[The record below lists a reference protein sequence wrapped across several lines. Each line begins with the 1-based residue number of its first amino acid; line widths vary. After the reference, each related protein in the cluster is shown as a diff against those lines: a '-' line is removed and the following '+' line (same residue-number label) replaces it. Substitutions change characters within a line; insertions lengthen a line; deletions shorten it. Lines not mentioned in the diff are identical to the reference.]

1 MATAKKWVYFFGNK
15 KAEGRAEQKNLL
27 GGKGANLH
35 EMTRLGIPVPAG
47 FTITTEACIYYTSNK
62 KQYPQGMWKQVEE
75 ALTKLEKAMGASFG
89 DPNDPL
95 LVSVRSG
102 ARVSM
107 PGMMDTVLNLGLN
120 DTSLKGLIAKTKN
133 ERFAYDSYRRFI
145 QMFSD
150 VVMGIEKPVF
160 ERLIEA
166 KKHEKK
172 VKLDTELTAQD
183 LKELVDLFK
192 RVFKEKTG
200 KEFPQEPKEQLKYAI
215 NAVFGSWDNQ
225 RAVTY
230 RRLNKIPGDWGTA
243 VNVQAMAFGNMGEN
257 SGTGV
262 AFTRDPGT
270 GEKRFF
276 GEYLINAQGEDVVA
290 GVRTPMPIAELK
302 KQMPKIYAE
311 LEGIYKRLEKHYRDM
326 QDIEFTIQ
334 EGKLYMLQCRVGKR
348 TAAAAVKIAVD
359 MVKEKMISKEEGV
372 LRVAPSSSTS
382 SCILAWTRR
391 RSRRRSRR
399 ACRRRPARRSGRSS
413 SPRPRPRTWPPRAS
427 AWSWSA
433 SRPRPRTSAACTP
446 PRAS

>member
-1 MATAKKWVYFFGNK
+1 
-15 KAEGRAEQKNLL
+15 
-27 GGKGANLH
+27 
-35 EMTRLGIPVPAG
+35 MTRLGIPVPAG

-62 KQYPQGMWKQVEE
+62 MQYPQGMWKQVED
-75 ALTKLEKAMGASFG
+75 ALKKLEKAMGASFG
-89 DPNDPL
+89 DPSNPL

-120 DTSLKGLIAKTKN
+120 DASLKGLIAKTKN

-150 VVMGIEKPVF
+150 VVLGIEKPVF

-166 KKHEKK
+166 KKHAKK
-172 VKLDTELTAQD
+172 VKLDTELTAED
-183 LKELVDLFK
+183 LKELVELFK
-192 RVFKEKTG
+192 RVFKDKTG
-200 KEFPQEPKEQLKYAI
+200 KDFPQEPKEQLKYAI

-230 RRLNKIPGDWGTA
+230 RKLNKIPGDWGTA
-243 VNVQAMAFGNMGEN
+243 VNVQAMAYGNMGEN

-290 GVRTPMPIAELK
+290 GVRTPVPIAELK

-311 LEGIYKRLEKHYRDM
+311 LEAIYKRLEKHYRDM

-334 EGKLYMLQCRVGKR
+334 EGKLYMLQCRVGQAHR
-348 TAAAAVKIAVD
+348 GRGRED
-359 MVKEKMISKEEGV
+359 RRGPGEGEADQQGGG
-372 LRVAPSSSTS
+372 RPARRPGSARPAPAPPRGS
-382 SCILAWTRR
+382 RR
-391 RSRRRSRR
+391 PSRRRSPR
-399 ACRRRPARRSGRSS
+399 ACRRRPARPSARPC
-413 SPRPRPRTWPPRAS
+413 SPRPRPRRWRPRGS
-427 AWSWSA
+427 GSSWCA
-433 SRPRPRTSAACTP
+433 SRPRPRTSAA
-446 PRAS
+446 